1 MKLLRA
7 SLLTI
12 AVALTPLAAHAQG
25 WPAGQ
30 PIKVIVPFSAGSAT
44 DLIARAVFEQVGQ
57 QIGATFVVDNRVG
70 AGGTLG
76 ANAVA
81 KAAPMATRCWC
92 TLRPTR

>member
-12 AVALTPLAAHAQG
+12 AVALTPLAADAQG

-57 QIGATFVVDNRVG
+57 
-70 AGGTLG
+70 
-76 ANAVA
+76 
-81 KAAPMATRCWC
+81 
-92 TLRPTR
+92 